1 MEMKY
6 DRQKHNRTYY
16 EKNSEN
22 IKRKQREKRAK
33 MKAALQQLEASM
45 LGGTAQPDSE
55 LRRSSL
61 ENQEIENDSPVP
73 EPESMSSNFFQHI
86 RECQRLITQGSHKW
100 FTGCISSCLQSIKE
114 DHREQAEQYTAVACD
129 FLKSVRLTMIV
140 NNISNIL
147 NIIKFII
154 MLYNNI
160 KW

>member
-1 MEMKY
+1 METKY
-6 DRQKHNRTYY
+6 DRKKHNRTYY

-33 MKAALQQLEASM
+33 MKAALQQLEA
-45 LGGTAQPDSE
+45 
-55 LRRSSL
+55 
-61 ENQEIENDSPVP
+61 ENQEIDSDTPVP
-73 EPESMSSNFFQHI
+73 EPESMSSIFFQHI
-86 RECQRLITQGSHKW
+86 RECQRLIIQGSHKW
-100 FTGCISSCLQSIKE
+100 ITGCISSCIQSIKE
-114 DHREQAEQYTAVACD
+114 DHREQAEQYAAIACD

-147 NIIKFII
+147 NIIKYII